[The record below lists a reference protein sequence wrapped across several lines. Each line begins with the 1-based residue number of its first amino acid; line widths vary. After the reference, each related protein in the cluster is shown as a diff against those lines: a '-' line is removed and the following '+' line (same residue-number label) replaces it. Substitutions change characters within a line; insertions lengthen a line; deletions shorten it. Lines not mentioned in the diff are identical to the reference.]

1 MSVFAGT
8 TVDVPAGV
16 ILPWTDRGTN
26 APPGWVYC
34 DGNNGTPDL
43 RRKFVT
49 GYRAQE
55 PQIGS
60 TGGQHNVSLSE
71 SELPSHS
78 HTLTTTT
85 DNAHSHELGHGDST
99 INLSGSGAAVDEWT
113 DTSDNEGSA
122 ETDDDGAHQHTF
134 QVDSEGN
141 GATGAQFSNKPRRVN
156 VSFIQKV

>member
-43 RRKFVT
+43 RQKFVS
-49 GYRAQE
+49 GADGDFY
-55 PQIGS
+55 PIGD

-78 HTLTTTT
+78 HTLTTST

-99 INLSGSGAAVDEWT
+99 INLSGSGAEVDEWT
-113 DTSDNEGSA
+113 SA
-122 ETDDDGAHQHTF
+122 GDDDGSEQTDSAGEHQHTF
-134 QVDSEGN
+134 TIDSEGN
-141 GATGAQFSNKPRRVN
+141 GTTGAQFSNKPRRIN